1 MGKEKGSKK
10 ERRHYPRLQLLYLVS
25 YINKEG
31 EVQKS
36 GVSMARTID
45 ISPAGAGVEVYQ
57 LVEVDSRIEMEIG
70 VKERI
75 VAVEGKV
82 VHSQVQPNGHWII
95 GIEFDHVQEE
105 LVEEFF

>member
-1 MGKEKGSKK
+1 MGKEEGSKK
-10 ERRHYPRLQLLYLVS
+10 ERRHYPRLQSLYLVS

-36 GVSMARTID
+36 GVSMAKTIN

-57 LVEVDSRIEMEIG
+57 PVGVDSRMEMEIAI
-70 VKERI
+70 KERI
-75 VAVEGKV
+75 FAVQGKV
-82 VHSQVQPNGHWII
+82 IHTQAQPDGHWII

-105 LVEEFF
+105 LAKEPS